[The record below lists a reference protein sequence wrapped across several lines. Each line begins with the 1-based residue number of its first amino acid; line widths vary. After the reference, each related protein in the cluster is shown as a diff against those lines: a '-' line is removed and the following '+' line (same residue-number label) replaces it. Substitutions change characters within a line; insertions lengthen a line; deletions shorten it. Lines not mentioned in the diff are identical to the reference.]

1 MFGWYPVMPTSP
13 LTTTTLIR
21 LSQVIWVLRKVKCK
35 HTVYTCVAL
44 NPIRGRFGEPHLID
58 GDLCL
63 MCVLN
68 QLSTGQFPCQALQ
81 PGYYCLICS
90 QGPVEWTY
98 TLTSKVLFNGL
109 TLIHTTHRQDMTHCT
124 LRCPKKTS
132 CHWIQLT
139 TYKIMY
145 FTSYN
150 GNYNG
155 EKKEEKNLNPG
166 YKLIS

>member
-1 MFGWYPVMPTSP
+1 
-13 LTTTTLIR
+13 
-21 LSQVIWVLRKVKCK
+21 
-35 HTVYTCVAL
+35 
-44 NPIRGRFGEPHLID
+44 
-58 GDLCL
+58 

-81 PGYYCLICS
+81 PGCNCLICS

-139 TYKIMY
+139 TYQIMY

-155 EKKEEKNLNPG
+155 RKLYKKILFWAIKLFHRSSYSTQLKIKKNLLNQSFFLKK
-166 YKLIS
+166 YVFDQEKVEKIWI

>member
-1 MFGWYPVMPTSP
+1 MITYPLPTP
-13 LTTTTLIR
+13 LDR
-21 LSQVIWVLRKVKCK
+21 LFNWIEFLE
-35 HTVYTCVAL
+35 T
-44 NPIRGRFGEPHLID
+44 FGEPHPID

-81 PGYYCLICS
+81 PGCNCLICS

-109 TLIHTTHRQDMTHCT
+109 TLIYTIHRQDMTHCK

-132 CHWIQLT
+132 CQWIQLT
-139 TYKIMY
+139 TYQIMY

-155 EKKEEKNLNPG
+155 GKLYKKKYCILG
-166 YKLIS
+166 YKIIP